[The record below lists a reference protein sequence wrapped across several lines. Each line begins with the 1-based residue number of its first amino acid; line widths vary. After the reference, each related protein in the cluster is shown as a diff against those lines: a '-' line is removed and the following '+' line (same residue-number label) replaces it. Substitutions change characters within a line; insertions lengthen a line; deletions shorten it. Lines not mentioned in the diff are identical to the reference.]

1 MAEKKK
7 VKIAFE
13 SEAIDIPIGN
23 LIPMK
28 TIPAGAL
35 KSVKYKQILVSVEE
49 QGIIEFPMVFPS
61 KKQDGKYLLLDG
73 HLRIEALKALGK
85 TEVTCLIS
93 TDDESFTYNRLINRI
108 SPIQEHKMIRKAID
122 HGVPRE
128 DLARV
133 LGFAVGSIDKKNRL
147 LEGICA
153 EAVDLLKDK
162 MVAAKVFEVLKRM
175 TAMRQIVVAE
185 MMNRTGRYSHDFARA
200 MLIGSNPEDLI
211 NPIQS
216 KKVKGLSEDDVA
228 QMESEMASLQTQ
240 YQVLEE
246 SYGEN
251 NFDLTLMRGY
261 LQKLLAN
268 IRIYKLISKLQP
280 DFLPEL
286 QRIADLKTVKQ
297 AA

>member
-1 MAEKKK
+1 MTEKKK

-13 SEAIDIPIGN
+13 SEAIDIPIDN

-28 TIPAGAL
+28 TIPVGAL
-35 KSVKYKQILVSVEE
+35 KSVKYKQILVSVGE
-49 QGIIEFPMVFPS
+49 QGVIEFPMVFPS
-61 KKQDGKYLLLDG
+61 KKQGGKYLLLDG
-73 HLRIEALKALGK
+73 HLRVEALKELGK
-85 TEVTCLIS
+85 TEVTCLVS
-93 TDDESFTYNRLINRI
+93 TDDESFTYNRLINRL
-108 SPIQEHKMIRKAID
+108 SPIQEHKMLRKAID
-122 HGVPRE
+122 HGVLRE

-175 TAMRQIVVAE
+175 TPMRQIVVAE

-200 MLIGSNPEDLI
+200 MLIGSNPEDLV
-211 NPIQS
+211 NPVQS

-268 IRIYKLISKLQP
+268 IRIYKFIAKTQP

-286 QRIADLKTVKQ
+286 QKIADLKTVKQ

>member
-1 MAEKKK
+1 MTEKKK

-13 SEAIDIPIGN
+13 SEAIDIPIN
-23 LIPMK
+23 DLIPMK

-49 QGIIEFPMVFPS
+49 QGVIEFPMVFPS

-85 TEVTCLIS
+85 IEVTCLVS

-162 MVAAKVFEVLKRM
+162 MVAAKVFEVLK
-175 TAMRQIVVAE
+175 
-185 MMNRTGRYSHDFARA
+185 
-200 MLIGSNPEDLI
+200 
-211 NPIQS
+211 
-216 KKVKGLSEDDVA
+216 
-228 QMESEMASLQTQ
+228 
-240 YQVLEE
+240 
-246 SYGEN
+246 
-251 NFDLTLMRGY
+251 
-261 LQKLLAN
+261 
-268 IRIYKLISKLQP
+268 
-280 DFLPEL
+280 
-286 QRIADLKTVKQ
+286 
-297 AA
+297 

>member
-1 MAEKKK
+1 MTEKKK

-13 SEAIDIPIGN
+13 SEAIDIPIDN

-28 TIPAGAL
+28 AIPAGAL

-49 QGIIEFPMVFPS
+49 QGVIEFPMVFPS

-73 HLRIEALKALGK
+73 HLRVEALKALGK

-211 NPIQS
+211 NSIQS

-261 LQKLLAN
+261 LQKILAN
-268 IRIYKLISKLQP
+268 IRIYKLIAKLQP